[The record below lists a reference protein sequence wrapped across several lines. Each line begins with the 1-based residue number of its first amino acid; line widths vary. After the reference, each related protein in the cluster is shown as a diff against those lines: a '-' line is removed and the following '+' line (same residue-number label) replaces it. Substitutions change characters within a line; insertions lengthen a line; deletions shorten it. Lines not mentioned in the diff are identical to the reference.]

1 MGYVM
6 ASLLNYLAYMDDD
19 DFKEREEWDRD
30 TYHWFKIGDN
40 AFRIPKAF
48 EIGAIAT
55 LAERVLEQMVD
66 NEASGKLFRERLWHT
81 IHETFAIDPIPL
93 PLRPML
99 EIYSNRNPF
108 TDRPIESVAMKNRSP
123 EERKNAYTS
132 ETATLLSRLNAEVV
146 PWDRGQFSPVQI
158 EHAVKGYPAWVGTTI
173 LGGVDSVIRMAE
185 GNERPEDGINNIPLV
200 GGALQKTA
208 RRFVVDLDDKRHT
221 KYMTM
226 FYDQM
231 KEMNQVFSDIREM
244 RRLGDI
250 ERAKDKIEK
259 NKMLLRY
266 RTSYNRLSRRMT
278 KINHVIKR
286 ITNDP
291 KMSGEMKRQRLNRL
305 QQLKNQLARVL
316 VSRATPS
323 LNL

>member
-1 MGYVM
+1 
-6 ASLLNYLAYMDDD
+6 
-19 DFKEREEWDRD
+19 
-30 TYHWFKIGDN
+30 
-40 AFRIPKAF
+40 
-48 EIGAIAT
+48 
-55 LAERVLEQMVD
+55 
-66 NEASGKLFRERLWHT
+66 
-81 IHETFAIDPIPL
+81 
-93 PLRPML
+93 
-99 EIYSNRNPF
+99 
-108 TDRPIESVAMKNRSP
+108 
-123 EERKNAYTS
+123 
-132 ETATLLSRLNAEVV
+132 
-146 PWDRGQFSPVQI
+146 
-158 EHAVKGYPAWVGTTI
+158 
-173 LGGVDSVIRMAE
+173 
-185 GNERPEDGINNIPLV
+185 
-200 GGALQKTA
+200 
-208 RRFVVDLDDKRHT
+208 
-221 KYMTM
+221 MTM